1 MIEIKRNKNFNVN
14 LIKNSINKK
23 IKLFI
28 KKVNIN
34 KKEIQRINNTL

>member
-14 LIKNSINKK
+14 LTKNSINKK
-23 IKLFI
+23 IKQFI

>member
-1 MIEIKRNKNFNVN
+1 MIEIKRNRNFNVN

-23 IKLFI
+23 IKQFI

>member
-23 IKLFI
+23 IKQFI
-28 KKVNIN
+28 KKVIIN

>member
-23 IKLFI
+23 IKQFI